1 MTCSPDTDTDTHEGT
16 GLITMSIQVNEA
28 KAPQCPSVEDI
39 IEQRLEEIVT
49 ILGST
54 CHDQGALY
62 EEVMSMVERALIR
75 VALERSQNV
84 KKTAALF
91 LGINRNTLHCKMNK
105 LGLDNNKPGR

>member
-1 MTCSPDTDTDTHEGT
+1 
-16 GLITMSIQVNEA
+16 MSIHSNQA
-28 KAPQCPSVEDI
+28 KTPECPAVEDI
-39 IEQRLEEIVT
+39 IAQRLEEIVT

-54 CHDQGALY
+54 CQDNSALY

-75 VALERSQNV
+75 IALERSQNV

-105 LGLDNNKPGR
+105 LGLDNGKPDL